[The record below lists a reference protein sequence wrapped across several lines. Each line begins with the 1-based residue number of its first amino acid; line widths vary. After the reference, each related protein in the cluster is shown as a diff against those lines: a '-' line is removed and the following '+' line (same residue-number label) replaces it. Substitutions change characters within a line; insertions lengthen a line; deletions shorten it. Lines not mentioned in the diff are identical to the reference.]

1 MEDEKDFS
9 KLERLERSVERLLDG
24 YNNLLQEKVALAEQV
39 ASQSAE
45 INELRETVASLQGD
59 KVSIHQ
65 RVSGLLSSI
74 EAWEES
80 QDTAAVK
87 EVDVVQTEKEE
98 IASGGIGATMDDPQM
113 SMMSIVR

>member
-1 MEDEKDFS
+1 MEDEKDFE
-9 KLERLERSVERLLDG
+9 KLERLERSVVRLLDG
-24 YNNLLQEKVALAEQV
+24 YNALLQEKVALNELV
-39 ASQSAE
+39 ASKSAE
-45 INELRETVASLQGD
+45 INDLRETVASLQGD

-80 QDTAAVK
+80 QETAAA
-87 EVDVVQTEKEE
+87 DDDAALQTEKED
-98 IASGGIGATMDDPQM
+98 AAGGGIGATLDDPQM

>member
-24 YNNLLQEKVALAEQV
+24 YNTLLQEKVALTELV
-39 ASQSAE
+39 ASKSAE
-45 INELRETVASLQGD
+45 ISELRETVASLQGD

-80 QDTAAVK
+80 QEASVGNDVAAM
-87 EVDVVQTEKEE
+87 QPEKEE
-98 IASGGIGATMDDPQM
+98 VASGGMGATMDDPQM